1 LARQMDTLSPPGLIA
16 LGLCSGGVTRLIGS
30 SGVLIVVPALTLLFG
45 LPIHTAIGTSLAVD
59 VIASIIVSIV
69 YLRMGNGELRSGLG
83 LALGAV
89 VGAQVGSRI
98 AKYIP
103 SANLG
108 RGFGIFLVIIG
119 AGRLSGKGLI
129 GLLSSQH
136 SPQSMDTQNVSGQ
149 NNTIKVGPIQV
160 AVSLVLGFLLGII
173 SGIFGAGGGIMFLL
187 TLIVLLK
194 YPLHKAV
201 GTSTLMMALTALS
214 GAIGYAL
221 NGYISPL
228 AFILVGAGAIVGG
241 RIGAVYANK
250 VPEASLSKII
260 GIVFIALGIIMIA
273 EQLL

>member
-1 LARQMDTLSPPGLIA
+1 MDT
-16 LGLCSGGVTRLIGS
+16 
-30 SGVLIVVPALTLLFG
+30 
-45 LPIHTAIGTSLAVD
+45 
-59 VIASIIVSIV
+59 
-69 YLRMGNGELRSGLG
+69 
-83 LALGAV
+83 
-89 VGAQVGSRI
+89 
-98 AKYIP
+98 K
-103 SANLG
+103 
-108 RGFGIFLVIIG
+108 
-119 AGRLSGKGLI
+119 
-129 GLLSSQH
+129 
-136 SPQSMDTQNVSGQ
+136 NVSGQ
-149 NNTIKVGPIQV
+149 NNSIKVGPIQV

-201 GTSTLMMALTALS
+201 GTSTLMMTLTALS

-221 NGYISPL
+221 NGYVSPL

-250 VPEASLSKII
+250 IPEASLSKII

>member
-1 LARQMDTLSPPGLIA
+1 MDALSLLGLIA
-16 LGLCSGGVTRLIGS
+16 LGLCSGGVTGLIGS

-45 LPIHTAIGTSLAVD
+45 LPIHTAIGTSLEVD

-69 YLRMGNGELRSGLG
+69 YLRMGNVELRSGLG

-129 GLLSSQH
+129 GLLSFQH
-136 SPQSMDTQNVSGQ
+136 SPKSMGTKKVSGQ
-149 NNTIKVGPIQV
+149 NNSIKVGPIQV
-160 AVSLVLGFLLGII
+160 AASLVLGFLLGII

-201 GTSTLMMALTALS
+201 GTSTLMMTLTALS

-221 NGYISPL
+221 NGYVSPL
-228 AFILVGAGAIVGG
+228 AFILVDAGSIVGG

-250 VPEASLSKII
+250 IPEASLSKII

>member
-1 LARQMDTLSPPGLIA
+1 MARQMDTLSLLGLIA
-16 LGLCSGGVTRLIGS
+16 LGLCSGGVTGLIGS

-69 YLRMGNGELRSGLG
+69 YLRMGNVELRSGLG

-136 SPQSMDTQNVSGQ
+136 SPQSMDTKKVSGQ
-149 NNTIKVGPIQV
+149 NNSIKVGPKQV

-201 GTSTLMMALTALS
+201 GTSTLMMTLTALS

-221 NGYISPL
+221 NGYVSPL

-260 GIVFIALGIIMIA
+260 GIVFIALGIIMVA

>member
-1 LARQMDTLSPPGLIA
+1 MNTLSLLGLIA
-16 LGLCSGGVTRLIGS
+16 VGLCSGGVTGLIGA

-59 VIASIIVSIV
+59 VIASTIVSIV
-69 YLRMGNGELRSGLG
+69 YYEMGNVELRSGIG

-89 VGAQVGSRI
+89 IGAQVGSRI

-103 SANLG
+103 STNLG

-136 SPQSMDTQNVSGQ
+136 TAKSVDAKKGLGLNDS
-149 NNTIKVGPIQV
+149 IKVGPKQV

-221 NGYISPL
+221 NGYVSPL
-228 AFILVGAGAIVGG
+228 AFVLVGTGTVVGG
-241 RIGAVYANK
+241 RISAVYANK

-273 EQLL
+273 EQLI

>member
-1 LARQMDTLSPPGLIA
+1 MARQMDTLSLLGLIA
-16 LGLCSGGVTRLIGS
+16 LGLCSGGVTGLIGS

-69 YLRMGNGELRSGLG
+69 YFRMGNVELRSGLG

-136 SPQSMDTQNVSGQ
+136 SPQSMDTKKVSGQ
-149 NNTIKVGPIQV
+149 NNSIKVGPKQV

-201 GTSTLMMALTALS
+201 GTSTLMMTLTALS

-221 NGYISPL
+221 NGYVSPL

>member
-1 LARQMDTLSPPGLIA
+1 LARQMVTMSLLGLIA
-16 LGLCSGGVTRLIGS
+16 LGLCLGGVTGLIGS
-30 SGVLIVVPALTLLFG
+30 SGVLIVVPALTLFFG

-69 YLRMGNGELRSGLG
+69 YLKMGNGELRSGLG

-136 SPQSMDTQNVSGQ
+136 SPQSMDTKKVSGQ
-149 NNTIKVGPIQV
+149 NNSIKVGPKQV

-201 GTSTLMMALTALS
+201 GTSTLMMTLTALS

-221 NGYISPL
+221 NGYMSPL

-241 RIGAVYANK
+241 KIGAIYANK

>member
-1 LARQMDTLSPPGLIA
+1 MDT
-16 LGLCSGGVTRLIGS
+16 
-30 SGVLIVVPALTLLFG
+30 
-45 LPIHTAIGTSLAVD
+45 
-59 VIASIIVSIV
+59 
-69 YLRMGNGELRSGLG
+69 
-83 LALGAV
+83 
-89 VGAQVGSRI
+89 
-98 AKYIP
+98 K
-103 SANLG
+103 
-108 RGFGIFLVIIG
+108 
-119 AGRLSGKGLI
+119 
-129 GLLSSQH
+129 
-136 SPQSMDTQNVSGQ
+136 NVSGQ
-149 NNTIKVGPIQV
+149 NNSIKVGPIQV
-160 AVSLVLGFLLGII
+160 AVSLVLGFLLGIV

-201 GTSTLMMALTALS
+201 GTSTLMMTLTALS

-228 AFILVGAGAIVGG
+228 ALILVGAGAIVGG

>member
-1 LARQMDTLSPPGLIA
+1 MDSLSLLGLIA
-16 LGLCSGGVTRLIGS
+16 LGLCSGGVTGLIGS
-30 SGVLIVVPALTLLFG
+30 SGVLIVVPALTFLFG
-45 LPIHTAIGTSLAVD
+45 LPIHAAIGTSLAVD
-59 VIASIIVSIV
+59 VIASIILSIV
-69 YLRMGNGELRSGLG
+69 YFRMGNVELRSGLG

-89 VGAQVGSRI
+89 VGSQVGSRI

-129 GLLSSQH
+129 GLLSSQR
-136 SPQSMDTQNVSGQ
+136 SPQSMDTQKVSGQ
-149 NNTIKVGPIQV
+149 NNSIKVGPIQV
-160 AVSLVLGFLLGII
+160 AASLVLGFLLGII

-201 GTSTLMMALTALS
+201 GTSTLMMTLTALS

-221 NGYISPL
+221 NGYVSPL
-228 AFILVGAGAIVGG
+228 AFILVGVGAIVGG

-250 VPEASLSKII
+250 IPEASLSKII